1 MSSVPRHKIPE
12 HTKYQILVRQ
22 AFRCKGV
29 PNYTCPLLASTGGL
43 FDEAGYD
50 MDHVIPLVL
59 GGSSDPT
66 NLQALC
72 VSCHRIKTSREE
84 AVRSLGKPMV
94 ISASLREHLLRFR
107 REVLRFDA
115 STPFAVFWSTFYG
128 WSVAH
133 RQFWKKTAVRQEF
146 NAILRGSA
154 LLGVKGG
161 RAPLKHQPV

>member
-1 MSSVPRHKIPE
+1 MASFSTRTKIPE

-29 PNYTCPLLASTGGL
+29 PNYTCPLLGCTGGL

-50 MDHVIPLVL
+50 IDHVVPLVL

-84 AVRSLGKPMV
+84 AARFLGKPV
-94 ISASLREHLLRFR
+94 AYSASGETPLREHLLRFR
-107 REVLRFDA
+107 REVMPFDA
-115 STPFAVFWSTFYG
+115 ATPFTAFWLAFYG

-133 RQFWKKTAVRQEF
+133 RQFWKKAAVRKEF
-146 NAILRGSA
+146 EAIL
-154 LLGVKGG
+154 KG
-161 RAPLKHQPV
+161 RCPLAAPL